1 MQEALRLEE
10 GHHRRWGK
18 VWRAK
23 STGASGVMV
32 QGCENWGR
40 SKAWGKWQRTLWPP
54 EPLAPGVVSPWPGS
68 PWSSLQ
74 NMFSVP
80 FSSEHGM
87 EGDLVFISIVHM
99 RIMVPQD
106 TARKWHSRDLNLDSF
121 FWKCLLFSWH
131 LTVSVIAGWWPG
143 RMSGSELSL
152 AYPSCGP
159 CGCEIYLV
167 LFVPNSPLYYSLGRL
182 LWIIPSGGLGSRV
195 AAIPRQKLSW
205 AFLWTRDNRLDL
217 GRKGWTLR
225 PSF

>member
-1 MQEALRLEE
+1 MSVISMLQFSFSLCSCGRVDVSAWPPRHGGTRNLTPGASQTKLVGVCGGASGITQEALRLEE
-10 GHHRRWGK
+10 GHHRRRGK

-40 SKAWGKWQRTLWPP
+40 SKVWGKWQRTLWPP
-54 EPLAPGVVSPWPGS
+54 EPLVPGVVSPWPGS

-99 RIMVPQD
+99 KVMVPQD

-121 FWKCLLFSWH
+121 FRKCLLFSWH
-131 LTVSVIAGWWPG
+131 LTVSVIAGW
-143 RMSGSELSL
+143 
-152 AYPSCGP
+152 
-159 CGCEIYLV
+159 
-167 LFVPNSPLYYSLGRL
+167 
-182 LWIIPSGGLGSRV
+182 
-195 AAIPRQKLSW
+195 
-205 AFLWTRDNRLDL
+205 
-217 GRKGWTLR
+217 
-225 PSF
+225 